1 MNIQSLGWN
10 EKRSIAKLKEHVI
23 FICYTLFIFILSS
36 ISSSWELWSVNLT
49 LIHENSELKIFKNI
63 KLLAKIWNN
72 GTIDLLGTNLYKTL
86 ELCW

>member
-1 MNIQSLGWN
+1 MKNEALQSSKSMSFLC
-10 EKRSIAKLKEHVI
+10 VI
-23 FICYTLFIFILSS
+23 LYFIFILSS
-36 ISSSWELWSVNLT
+36 ISSSLELWSVNLT